1 MAAESA
7 EAWLAYEQALAEQE
21 SAAARENFAVY
32 CGLQVPSLVEHDD
45 EELTDERARELEA
58 LSEKEMAER
67 YVPAAHHR
75 KLCWALEC
83 IERGYM
89 VAEHKTKLDEHVYQ
103 PGDHIPFKRLMIFA
117 PPGSAKSTYA
127 SVLFPAWYMGKNPR
141 HNIIQ
146 GSYNDQLAT
155 RFGRRARN
163 VYASDTHRD
172 VFGVSVSKT
181 NKAAGSWETERGGEY
196 FAFGINTGVT
206 GRRAKGVVL
215 DDIVKGRN
223 EANSETVR
231 DTTWETYIADVRT
244 RMIPSA
250 WIVYIGT
257 RWHEDD
263 PAGRILPAGWSG
275 ETGWVKAKDG
285 EWWYVLSFVAI
296 VETTQDKAN
305 DPLGRDIGEWLW
317 PEWFPKGHFEQERAT
332 QGAYNWASLFKQR
345 PQPLEGGI
353 FKRKDFRLWPWDVK
367 LPPLL
372 YVVQSYDTAYTDK
385 TMNDPTACIVFGVFK
400 HPKYDYRCAL
410 ILDAWDEHLEYPALR
425 KRMKYDWTEAQYGD
439 PGTARKADMV
449 VIEKKG
455 TGISLTQ
462 DQRADRIPVTE
473 FDPGRDSKITRAHAA
488 SPFVEQGRVYLLES
502 DKHPGQPVSWVNEC
516 LAQLLGFPNAAHDD
530 YVDAFTQAIIRLRN
544 FEAISAPNRTK
555 SEIRDEDEAP
565 PPEPYRNP
573 YAQ

>member
-1 MAAESA
+1 MGQRED
-7 EAWLAYEQALAEQE
+7 WIAYEAALTAQENAQA
-21 SAAARENFAVY
+21 RVDFTIY

-45 EELTDERARELEA
+45 EELSDERVLELEKLA
-58 LSEKEMAER
+58 QKEQAAR

-75 KLCWALEC
+75 KICWALEG
-83 IERGYM
+83 IERGYI
-89 VAEHKTKLDEHVYQ
+89 VADKRTKLDDQVYEK
-103 PGDHIPFKRLMIFA
+103 GERIPFKRLMIFA

-163 VYASDTHRD
+163 IYASDTHRA
-172 VFGVSVSKT
+172 VFGVGVSRM

-263 PAGRILPAGWSG
+263 PAGRILPKGWNG

-296 VETTQDKAN
+296 VETTQDKDN

-353 FKRKDFRLWPWDVK
+353 FKRDWFKLWPWDSK
-367 LPPLL
+367 LPKFEC
-372 YVVQSYDTAYTDK
+372 VIQSYDTAYTEK
-385 TMNDPTACIVFGVFK
+385 TINDPTACVVFGVFQ
-400 HPKYDYRCAL
+400 HPKFKYNCVL
-410 ILDAWDEHLEYPALR
+410 ICDAWSEHLEYPKLR
-425 KRMKYDWTEAQYGD
+425 KRMKFDWKEARYGEPD
-439 PGTARKADMV
+439 VARHADMV
-449 VIEKKG
+449 IVEKKG
-455 TGISLTQ
+455 SGIALVQ
-462 DQRADRIPVTE
+462 DARLDSIPLTE
-473 FDPGRDSKITRAHAA
+473 FEPGRDDKFTRANAA
-488 SPFVEQGRVYLLES
+488 APFVEQGRVYLCES
-502 DKHPGQPVSWVNEC
+502 AGNPGHPVSWVNDFMAE
-516 LAQLLGFPNAAHDD
+516 LLGFPNAKHDD

-544 FEAISAPNRTK
+544 FELIEARHRTK
-555 SEIRDEDEAP
+555 TEIKEDEDRP
-565 PPEPYRNP
+565 VPEPYVNP